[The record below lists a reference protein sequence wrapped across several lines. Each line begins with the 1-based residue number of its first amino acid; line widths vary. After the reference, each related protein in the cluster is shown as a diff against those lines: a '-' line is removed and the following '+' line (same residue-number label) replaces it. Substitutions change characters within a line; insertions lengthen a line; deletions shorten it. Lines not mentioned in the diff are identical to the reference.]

1 MKVVDQVVASTAPGD
16 AVTEQAF
23 AWRGLLRH
31 WGFDSEVIAEHVHP
45 GFAPHVLHLDRADA
59 RLRRAQAV
67 IAHYSVWSR
76 VVTAAT
82 SAPGAFVLSYHNIT
96 PGELLRKYN
105 SPLAALCDRAR
116 NALHELRRRCT
127 LAVADSSFNAEDL
140 RKAGIE
146 PVTVVPL
153 LLNLPRRPFQY
164 QGASDSD
171 PLVLFVGRIA
181 PNKRLEDAL
190 NAFRQ
195 YQMHH
200 ARQARFVLV
209 GSDDGFER
217 YRSDLERRV
226 SEIGAQGVIFAGRV
240 SREERDD
247 FYRQASVYLST
258 SVHEGFCAP
267 LVEALAHGIPVVARA
282 AGAVP
287 ETLGEAGILLD
298 TQDSSVFADALHE
311 AVTSPVV
318 RASAADAGARRLR
331 ELQPES
337 VGRRL
342 RAALEPL
349 LESL

>member
-1 MKVVDQVVASTAPGD
+1 MKMVDQVVASTAPGD
-16 AVTEQAF
+16 AVTEQTF

-45 GFAPHVLHLDRADA
+45 GFAPHVLHLDRAKA

-67 IAHYSVWSR
+67 IVHYSVWSR
-76 VVTAAT
+76 VITAAKR
-82 SAPGAFVLSYHNIT
+82 APGAFALAYHNIT
-96 PGELLRKYN
+96 PPELLQKYN
-105 SPLAALCDRAR
+105 PPLAALCDRAR
-116 NALHELRRRCT
+116 KALPELRGCT

-140 RKAGIE
+140 REAGIE
-146 PVTVVPL
+146 PVSVVPL
-153 LLNLPRRPFQY
+153 LLNLPLRPLPHE
-164 QGASDSD
+164 GASATN
-171 PLVLFVGRIA
+171 PLVLFVGRIV

-190 NAFRQ
+190 DAFRQ
-195 YQMHH
+195 YQTRH
-200 ARQARFVLV
+200 ARRARFVIV

-217 YRSDLERRV
+217 YRSDLKQLA
-226 SEIGAQGVIFAGRV
+226 SKIGAERVTFAGRV

-247 FYRQASVYLST
+247 LYRQASVYLST

-267 LVEALAHGIPVVARA
+267 VVEALAHGIPVVARA

-287 ETLGEAGILLD
+287 ETLGEAGIVLD
-298 TQDSSVFADALHE
+298 TQDASVFADALHE
-311 AVTSPVV
+311 AVTSPET
-318 RASAADAGARRLR
+318 RASVAAAGASRLR
-331 ELQPES
+331 ELQPEN